1 MREGLV
7 LEAVAV
13 WRGKTPI
20 IQSVSTGIAR
30 GQIAALIGPNGAG
43 KSTLLGAIAGHLAFS
58 GGIAWNG
65 RRPEASKLGFMP
77 QYCTVLSSLSVLE
90 VLLLGRREELGWQV
104 SGSDLD
110 AAAATLESF
119 GLQGLETRAMNT
131 LSGGQQQLV
140 LLAQRLMRE
149 PGLLILDEATSAL
162 DLRHQVRVL
171 ELLSAYVA
179 RTGALVLMAM
189 HDLNLAARHTQHLLL
204 LRKGKLVACGTHDV
218 VLCSDNIRDTY
229 RIEANIVLSDGFPV
243 IVPVG
248 SL

>member
-1 MREGLV
+1 
-7 LEAVAV
+7 
-13 WRGKTPI
+13 
-20 IQSVSTGIAR
+20 
-30 GQIAALIGPNGAG
+30 
-43 KSTLLGAIAGHLAFS
+43 
-58 GGIAWNG
+58 
-65 RRPEASKLGFMP
+65 
-77 QYCTVLSSLSVLE
+77 
-90 VLLLGRREELGWQV
+90 
-104 SGSDLD
+104 
-110 AAAATLESF
+110 
-119 GLQGLETRAMNT
+119 
-131 LSGGQQQLV
+131 
-140 LLAQRLMRE
+140 MRE
-149 PGLLILDEATSAL
+149 PELLILDEATSAL